1 MDYLQIH
8 QRIFR
13 QNTGR
18 YLSGLLLLLIFF
30 IAQQVTGQAISLQAG
45 RMKSLKKGGKT
56 VQWLRENVR
65 FEQSGSMVFC
75 DEAEYDP
82 ATEDLVGRGNVRIT
96 NPDGATVTGKT
107 LEYNNATHIAKV
119 SGGVTLTDGSMTL
132 TTPWIQY
139 HTQTKVGWYGNRGNI
154 KDKETQLTSIS
165 GSYNPSLKTLFFKN
179 KVVLTT
185 PEYTVKT
192 DTLQYRTDLK
202 KAQFFAITQ
211 LDYKSRTVVFNRGY
225 YLTEN
230 QKGEFYGQV
239 ALFDSG
245 RTVLCD
251 TLIFNKKEQ
260 EGLAHG
266 HVYIHDTLDQWQ
278 VWGDHAHYRGNA
290 KSFSVWNRAVAYQG
304 SGKDLFRIKGDT
316 LHYNSDTAKPIALQ
330 AINQV
335 AFSQQTAS
343 GTCQKL
349 TSYRSDST
357 FYFSGNPVLW
367 DSLTRLCGDSME
379 MQVKQQKIRSLKAFP
394 NAFVAIQEDNLHY
407 SQIQGDSMMQ
417 RFTIEQKLAQVQV
430 FRKAQSVYFL
440 RDADTLQSANLV
452 SSENMN
458 IRFED
463 GKINSI
469 AFYGDPKGVLYP
481 TADLPAADAK
491 LPRFVYD
498 IQNKP
503 TAETFIPPHTVL
515 VPTLPYPSDAQ
526 RKAQQAKAPQSKKSN
541 TKTGKK

>member
-1 MDYLQIH
+1 
-8 QRIFR
+8 
-13 QNTGR
+13 
-18 YLSGLLLLLIFF
+18 
-30 IAQQVTGQAISLQAG
+30 
-45 RMKSLKKGGKT
+45 
-56 VQWLRENVR
+56 
-65 FEQSGSMVFC
+65 
-75 DEAEYDP
+75 
-82 ATEDLVGRGNVRIT
+82 
-96 NPDGATVTGKT
+96 
-107 LEYNNATHIAKV
+107 
-119 SGGVTLTDGSMTL
+119 
-132 TTPWIQY
+132 
-139 HTQTKVGWYGNRGNI
+139 
-154 KDKETQLTSIS
+154 
-165 GSYNPSLKTLFFKN
+165 
-179 KVVLTT
+179 
-185 PEYTVKT
+185 
-192 DTLQYRTDLK
+192 
-202 KAQFFAITQ
+202 
-211 LDYKSRTVVFNRGY
+211 VVFNRGY
-225 YLTEN
+225 YLTET

-251 TLIFNKKEQ
+251 TLLFNKKDQ
-260 EGLAHG
+260 NGIAHG
-266 HVYIHDTLDQWQ
+266 KVYIHDSLDQWQ
-278 VWGDHAHYRGNA
+278 VWGEHAHYRGNA
-290 KSFSVWNRAVAYQG
+290 KSFSTWNRAVAHQG

-417 RFTIEQKLAQVQV
+417 RFTNEQKLAQVQV

-481 TADLPAADAK
+481 IADLPAADAK

-515 VPTLPYPSDAQ
+515 VPALPYPSDAQ

-541 TKTGKK
+541 AKTGKK

>member
-1 MDYLQIH
+1 VDYLQIH

-13 QNTGR
+13 KKSVNV
-18 YLSGLLLLLIFF
+18 LSGLLLLLALMFS
-30 IAQQVTGQAISLQAG
+30 QQVNGQAISLQAG
-45 RMKSLKKGGKT
+45 RMKSLKKAGKT

-82 ATEDLVGRGNVRIT
+82 ETEDLVGRGNVRIT
-96 NPDGATVTGKT
+96 NPDGATVTGRT
-107 LEYNNATHIAKV
+107 LEYNNASHIAKV

-139 HTQTKVGWYGNRGNI
+139 NTQTKVGWYGSRGNI
-154 KDKETQLTSIS
+154 KDKETLLTSIS

-211 LDYKSRTVVFNRGY
+211 LDYKARTVVFNRGY
-225 YLTEN
+225 YLTEV

-251 TLIFNKKEQ
+251 TLLFNKKEQ

-278 VWGDHAHYRGNA
+278 VWGEHAHYRGNA

-304 SGKDLFRIKGDT
+304 IGKDLFRIKADT
-316 LHYNSDTAKPIALQ
+316 LHYNSDTDKPIALQ
-330 AINQV
+330 AINHV
-335 AFSQQTAS
+335 AFTQQTAS

-357 FYFSGNPVLW
+357 FYFNGNPVLW
-367 DSLTRLCGDSME
+367 DSLTRLSGDSME

-407 SQIQGDSMMQ
+407 SQIQGDYMFQ
-417 RFTIEQKLAQVQV
+417 QFTNEQKLAQMQV
-430 FRKAQSVYFL
+430 SRNAQSIYFL
-440 RDADTLQSANLV
+440 RDADTLQSANVV
-452 SSENMN
+452 SSQNMK
-458 IRFED
+458 IRFND
-463 GKINSI
+463 GKISAI
-469 AFYGDPKGVLYP
+469 SLFQDPKGVLYP
-481 TADLPAADAK
+481 IADLPAKDAK
-491 LPRFVYD
+491 LPRFLYD
-498 IQNKP
+498 VQNKP
-503 TAETFIPPHTVL
+503 TTEMFKPPHVIV
-515 VPTLPYPSDAQ
+515 VPTFPYPTDAQ
-526 RKAQQAKAPQSKKSN
+526 RKSQLNKKSN
-541 TKTGKK
+541 PKSSKR

>member
-1 MDYLQIH
+1 MSYHQNP
-8 QRIFR
+8 QRIFGQSLAR
-13 QNTGR
+13 CLGGVFFL
-18 YLSGLLLLLIFF
+18 LSFALS
-30 IAQQVTGQAISLQAG
+30 QQTQAQAISLQAG
-45 RMKSLKKGGKT
+45 RMKSLKKGDKT

-82 ATEDLVGRGNVRIT
+82 QTEDLVGRGNVRIT
-96 NPDGATVTGKT
+96 NPDGATVTGKI
-107 LEYNNATHIAKV
+107 LEYNNTTHIAKV

-139 HTQTKVGWYGNRGNI
+139 HTQTKVGWYGARGNI
-154 KDKETQLTSIS
+154 KDKETQLTSVS
-165 GSYNPSLKTLFFKN
+165 GSYNPAQKTLFFKN

-211 LDYKSRTVVFNRGY
+211 LDYKTRTVVFNRGY
-225 YLTEN
+225 YLTET

-251 TLIFNKKEQ
+251 TLLFNKKEQ

-266 HVYIHDTLDQWQ
+266 HVYIHDTLDHWQ

-290 KSFSVWNRAVAYQG
+290 QSFSVWDHAVAYQG
-304 SGKDLFRIKGDT
+304 RDKDLFRIKSDT
-316 LHYNSDTAKPIALQ
+316 LHYNSDTAQPIAMQ

-335 AFSQQTAS
+335 AFSQQTAA

-349 TSYRSDST
+349 TFYRSDST
-357 FYFSGNPVLW
+357 FYFNGNPVMW
-367 DSLTRLCGDSME
+367 DSLSRLSGDSMK
-379 MQVKQQKIRSLKAFP
+379 MQVQQQKIRSLQAFP
-394 NAFVAIQEDNLHY
+394 NAFLAIQEDNLHY
-407 SQIQGDSMMQ
+407 SQMQGDYMVQ
-417 RFTIEQKLAQVQV
+417 WFNHEQKLTQMQVS
-430 FRKAQSVYFL
+430 RNAQSIYYL
-440 RDADTLQSANLV
+440 READTLQSANVV
-452 SSENMN
+452 SSQIIK
-458 IRFED
+458 IRFND
-463 GKINSI
+463 GKIAGI
-469 AFYGDPKGVLYP
+469 ILFQDPKGVLYP
-481 TADLPAADAK
+481 IADLPAAEAK
-491 LPRFVYD
+491 LSRFVYD

-503 TAETFIPPHTVL
+503 TAETFTPPHQVIA
-515 VPTLPYPSDAQ
+515 PAFPYPTEAQ
-526 RKAQQAKAPQSKKSN
+526 RKALQRNANKKANPKP
-541 TKTGKK
+541 GKK

>member
-1 MDYLQIH
+1 MWLP
-8 QRIFR
+8 
-13 QNTGR
+13 
-18 YLSGLLLLLIFF
+18 LLLLTLISQN
-30 IAQQVTGQAISLQAG
+30 ASAQAISLQAG
-45 RMKSLKKGGKT
+45 RMKSLKKGDKT

-82 ATEDLVGRGNVRIT
+82 QTEDLVGRGNVRIT
-96 NPDGATVTGKT
+96 NPDGATVTGKI

-139 HTQTKVGWYGNRGNI
+139 HTQTKVGWYGARGNI
-154 KDKETQLTSIS
+154 KDKETQLTSVS
-165 GSYNPSLKTLFFKN
+165 GSYNPAQKTLFFKN

-211 LDYKSRTVVFNRGY
+211 LDYKARTVVFNRGY
-225 YLTEN
+225 YLTET

-251 TLIFNKKEQ
+251 TLLFNKKEQ

-290 KSFSVWNRAVAYQG
+290 QSFSVWDHAVAYQG
-304 SGKDLFRIKGDT
+304 RDKDLFRIKSDT
-316 LHYNSDTAKPIALQ
+316 LHYNSDTAQPIAMQ
-330 AINQV
+330 AINQA
-335 AFSQQTAS
+335 AFSQQTAA
-343 GTCQKL
+343 GTCQTL
-349 TSYRSDST
+349 TFYRSDST
-357 FYFSGNPVLW
+357 FYFNGNPVMW
-367 DSLTRLCGDSME
+367 DSLSRLSGDSMK
-379 MQVKQQKIRSLKAFP
+379 MQVQQQKIRSLQAFP
-394 NAFVAIQEDNLHY
+394 NAFLAIQEDNLHY
-407 SQIQGDSMMQ
+407 SQMQGDYMVQ
-417 RFTIEQKLAQVQV
+417 WFNHEQKLTQMQVS
-430 FRKAQSVYFL
+430 RNAQSIYYL
-440 RDADTLQSANLV
+440 READTLQSANVV
-452 SSENMN
+452 SSQIIK
-458 IRFED
+458 IRFND
-463 GKINSI
+463 GKISGI
-469 AFYGDPKGVLYP
+469 ILFQDPKGVLYP
-481 TADLPAADAK
+481 IADLPAAEAK
-491 LPRFVYD
+491 LSRFVYD

-503 TAETFIPPHTVL
+503 TGETFTPPHPVTA
-515 VPTLPYPSDAQ
+515 PAFPYPTEAQ
-526 RKAQQAKAPQSKKSN
+526 RKALQRNANKKANPKPNKK
-541 TKTGKK
+541 

>member
-1 MDYLQIH
+1 MMV
-8 QRIFR
+8 
-13 QNTGR
+13 
-18 YLSGLLLLLIFF
+18 LLMILLCF
-30 IAQQVTGQAISLQAG
+30 APKDAKSQAISLQAG

-56 VQWLRENVR
+56 IQWLKENVR

-82 ATEDLVGRGNVRIT
+82 QTEDLVGRGNVRIT
-96 NPDGATVTGKT
+96 NPDGATVTGKI

-139 HTQTKVGWYGNRGNI
+139 HTQTKVGWYGSRGNI
-154 KDKETQLTSIS
+154 KDKETQLTSLS
-165 GSYNPSLKTLFFKN
+165 GSYNPNLKTLFFKN

-185 PEYTVKT
+185 PDYTVKT

-202 KAQFFAITQ
+202 KAQFYAITQ
-211 LDYKSRTVVFNRGY
+211 LDYKARTVVFNRGY
-225 YLTEN
+225 YLTET

-245 RTVLCD
+245 RTILCD
-251 TLIFNKKEQ
+251 TLLFNKKEQ

-278 VWGDHAHYRGNA
+278 VWGEHAHYRGNA

-304 SGKDLFRIKGDT
+304 SGKDLFRIKSDT

-349 TSYRSDST
+349 TSNRSDST
-357 FYFSGNPVLW
+357 FYFNGNPVLW
-367 DSLTRLCGDSME
+367 DSLTRLSGDSMK

-394 NAFVAIQEDNLHY
+394 NAFMAIQEDNLHY
-407 SQIQGDSMMQ
+407 SQIQGDYMVQ
-417 RFTIEQKLAQVQV
+417 WFNNEQKLAQMQV
-430 FRKAQSVYFL
+430 SRNAKSIYYM
-440 RDADTLQSANLV
+440 READTLQSANVV
-452 SSENMN
+452 SSQIIKILFNE
-458 IRFED
+458 
-463 GKINSI
+463 GKISSI
-469 AFYGDPKGVLYP
+469 ILFQDPKGVLYP
-481 TADLPAADAK
+481 IADLPAADAK

-503 TAETFIPPHTVL
+503 TLEVFNPPHTTQI
-515 VPTLPYPSDAQ
+515 PDFPYPNEAQ
-526 RKAQQAKAPQSKKSN
+526 RKAQLSKKAN
-541 TKTGKK
+541 KKKF